1 MNSFCLRLIYG
12 AFLLS
17 ASTVATAAPIKTE
30 RVVLITV
37 DGLRLQELFTGLDP
51 MLLEAAASE
60 DDAIKKR
67 AGIDDLDKLKT
78 DYWRETPEER
88 REALLPFFWGD
99 VAPNGVLL
107 GNPAKN
113 SIVLVENGF
122 KVSYPG
128 YAEILTG
135 KPQRR
140 IWGNL
145 DIPNPQTTVM
155 EFVQTELGLGY
166 KDVAAFAS
174 WSKFHYICARK
185 VDAFFNNSGYQRV
198 PDEIATPGMEP
209 LNTLQFEM
217 LTPWDSVRHDT
228 VTLTFALEY
237 LKAYQPKLMFLSL
250 GETDDW
256 AHNAR
261 YDRVIHGVRLF
272 DNALKTLWNT
282 LQSMDAYKDRTTII
296 ITGDHGRGSTLDDWS
311 GHATKI
317 PGSEYIWTLVI
328 GPDTP
333 ARGELE
339 NTHHTQGQAAAT
351 VAKLFGLDY
360 TTVAEGIAPPIAE
373 AFQE

>member
-1 MNSFCLRLIYG
+1 MKSLCLRLIYG
-12 AFLLS
+12 ISLLA
-17 ASTVATAAPIKTE
+17 ASTVVTAESLKTE
-30 RVVLITV
+30 RVIIVTV

-51 MLLEAAASE
+51 MLMEAAESK
-60 DDAIKKR
+60 DDAIKKK
-67 AGIDDLDKLKT
+67 AGIDDLKKLKA
-78 DYWRETPEER
+78 DYWRDTPEAR
-88 REALLPFFWGD
+88 REAIMPFLWTTL
-99 VAPNGVLL
+99 VPNGIML
-107 GNPAKN
+107 GNPAKD

-155 EFVQTELGLGY
+155 EFVQAELGLGY

-198 PDEIATPGMEP
+198 PDDIATPGMEP
-209 LNTLQFEM
+209 LNTLQFDM
-217 LTPWDSVRHDT
+217 LTPWDTVRHDT
-228 VTLTFALEY
+228 VTLTLALEY
-237 LKAYQPKLMFLSL
+237 LKAYQPKLLFLSL

-256 AHNAR
+256 AHNNR
-261 YDRVIHGVRLF
+261 YDRVIHGARLV
-272 DNALKTLWNT
+272 DNALKTLWET
-282 LQSMDAYKDRTTII
+282 LQSLDAYKDKTTIL
-296 ITGDHGRGSTLDDWS
+296 ITGDHGRGSTLDDWN

-317 PGSEYIWTLVI
+317 PGSEHIWTLVI

-333 ARGELE
+333 ARGELA
-339 NTHHTQGQAAAT
+339 NTRHTQGQAAAT
-351 VAKLFGLDY
+351 VAKFFGLDY
-360 TTVAEGIAPPIAE
+360 TTIAEEIAPPIAE
-373 AFQE
+373 AFKE